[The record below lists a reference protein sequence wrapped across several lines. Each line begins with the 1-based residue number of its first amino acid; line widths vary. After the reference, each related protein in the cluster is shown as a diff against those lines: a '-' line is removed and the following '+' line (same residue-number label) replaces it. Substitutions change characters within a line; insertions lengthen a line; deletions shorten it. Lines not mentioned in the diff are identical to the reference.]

1 MGRIKDISEYHRYND
16 GYKNKRKGLIMFI
29 EFTQDYR
36 DFVQNNGAQKT
47 QSQGMVV
54 EYKQMK
60 LNRTNCLLQ
69 LIFTQEKMV
78 KAEKLMLVKEI

>member
-1 MGRIKDISEYHRYND
+1 MTKHGRIKDISEYHRYND

-36 DFVQNNGAQKT
+36 DFVQNNGSQKT

-54 EYKQMK
+54 EY
-60 LNRTNCLLQ
+60 RTDDCPSH
-69 LIFTQEKMV
+69 V
-78 KAEKLMLVKEI
+78 YYS